1 MDLSDYKGRTP
12 VEAADVTRVRGLTD
26 PWSRGAPVHITGS
39 AVIVQSRWGIRPYTA
54 FLGALKLRDEVEV
67 EFDVDLT
74 PGS

>member
-1 MDLSDYKGRTP
+1 MATR
-12 VEAADVTRVRGLTD
+12 ADRRSSCSPG
-26 PWSRGAPVHITGS
+26 
-39 AVIVQSRWGIRPYTA
+39 GIRPYTA